1 MLSHETYREIEMIYG
16 RPLSSEADAGN
27 AVLAALRPAA
37 ARVGSR
43 FMFCSSRDACRRLID
58 QHLDSAGKSRAVASG
73 TRTSLSVPA
82 ALEAL
87 ERNRGPVI
95 AGAVRDGRTLPEA
108 QAYLAE
114 LVEWL
119 ARIKAMSLTSG
130 FQSDVG
136 HVSWSW
142 RWK

>member
-1 MLSHETYREIEMIYG
+1 
-16 RPLSSEADAGN
+16 
-27 AVLAALRPAA
+27 
-37 ARVGSR
+37 
-43 FMFCSSRDACRRLID
+43 
-58 QHLDSAGKSRAVASG
+58 VASG

-119 ARIKAMSLTSG
+119 ARIKGMSLTSG